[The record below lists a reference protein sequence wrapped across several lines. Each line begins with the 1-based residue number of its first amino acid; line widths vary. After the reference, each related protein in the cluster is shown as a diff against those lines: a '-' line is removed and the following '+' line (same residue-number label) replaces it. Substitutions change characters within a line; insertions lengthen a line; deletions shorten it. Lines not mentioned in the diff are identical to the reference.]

1 MRAHCVRQF
10 VQRNANPPHEDTTM
24 PAPKRAIT
32 DTVVHREPFHD
43 VSEALFMENFSAHG
57 KKPEDSLLASC
68 YDIRTNA
75 VQQCM
80 DLVNSVRRIY
90 ANPTLNSVQQ
100 DIEVGKLLTPRVTE
114 RVNGFNALRQRVLE
128 RRGEVTQEID
138 VKLRP
143 ATSYEATIATEIR
156 GYLRSLPD
164 KERFG
169 AITDALKA
177 DHAIP
182 LYKAVASAPAFLSG
196 LHPARQA
203 QLRQECLG
211 LVAPE
216 YVGLE
221 AGLDAEATRLQRAA
235 EGVARIFN
243 QRFDFGRADQLAKLA
258 QG

>member
-1 MRAHCVRQF
+1 
-10 VQRNANPPHEDTTM
+10 M
-24 PAPKRAIT
+24 PAPNRTST
-32 DTVVHREPFHD
+32 DTIIRREPFHD

-57 KKPEDSLLASC
+57 QKPGDSLLASC
-68 YDIRTNA
+68 YDIRTGA
-75 VQQCM
+75 VQHCM

-128 RRGEVTQEID
+128 RRGEVAHEID
-138 VKLRP
+138 GKLRP
-143 ATSYEATIATEIR
+143 ATSYEASIDSEIR
-156 GYLRSLPD
+156 AYLRSLPD
-164 KERFG
+164 EQRF
-169 AITDALKA
+169 ATIADALKN

-182 LYKAVASAPAFLSG
+182 LYKAIASAPAFLSG

-221 AGLDAEATRLQRAA
+221 AGLDAEAATLQRATEA
-235 EGVARIFN
+235 VTRIFN
-243 QRFDFGRADQLAKLA
+243 QRFDFGRAEQLTKLA

>member
-1 MRAHCVRQF
+1 
-10 VQRNANPPHEDTTM
+10 M
-24 PAPKRAIT
+24 PAPKRVST

-80 DLVNSVRRIY
+80 DLVNSVRRVY

-100 DIEVGKLLTPRVTE
+100 DIEVGKLLKPRVTE

-128 RRGEVTQEID
+128 RRDEVAYEID

-143 ATSYEATIATEIR
+143 ATSHESTIATEIR

-164 KERFG
+164 EQRFG
-169 AITDALKA
+169 AIADALKT

-182 LYKAVASAPAFLSG
+182 LYKAVASAPALLSG

-203 QLRQECLG
+203 QLRQECLAI
-211 LVAPE
+211 VAPE

-221 AGLDAEATRLQRAA
+221 AGLDAEADRLKRAA
-235 EGVARIFN
+235 DGVTRIFN
-243 QRFDFGRADQLAKLA
+243 QRFDFGRVDQLAKLA